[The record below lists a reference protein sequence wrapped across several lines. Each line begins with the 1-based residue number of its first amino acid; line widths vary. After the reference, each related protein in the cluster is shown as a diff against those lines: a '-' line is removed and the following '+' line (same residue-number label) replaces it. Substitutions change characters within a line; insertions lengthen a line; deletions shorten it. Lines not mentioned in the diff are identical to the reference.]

1 MPTVIT
7 ILYLNPAQC
16 RPGATIA
23 RASHCTVPPCYCTNC
38 TVPGHCTDSPTLQH
52 PPRAQL
58 EDFFGVSYRRNMP
71 LGLPRPAAEVGGAST
86 SQNPALA
93 TLCPRWAHWHQKRNS
108 HALNYHR
115 ARNVLEKVRRYPGA
129 PWRGCARPGC
139 TPRAGFLRCGCS
151 VLCRPARAARA
162 IFLPLWRYSAVLG
175 CI

>member
-1 MPTVIT
+1 MPPWCYNRTCFTLYGAPVLLYKLHGSWALYGLPNITTPSQGTV
-7 ILYLNPAQC
+7 
-16 RPGATIA
+16 R
-23 RASHCTVPPCYCTNC
+23 S
-38 TVPGHCTDSPTLQH
+38 
-52 PPRAQL
+52 
-58 EDFFGVSYRRNMP
+58 FFGVSYRRNMP

-162 IFLPLWRYSAVLG
+162 ISCHSGAIAPF
-175 CI
+175 